1 VKLKKAGNV
10 AKKIQIALNQH
21 FVLCFRK
28 MKHHGLTQ
36 RLTRT
41 SQIPQVKNKLNARK
55 RETKHAVWNSFSH
68 LLGMAFLT
76 NMMNDCA

>member
-10 AKKIQIALNQH
+10 AKNIQIALNQH

-28 MKHHGLTQ
+28 MKQHG
-36 RLTRT
+36 LTRT

-68 LLGMAFLT
+68 LFGMAFLT